1 MKQDEGWVAAIMHV
15 TEEGYVPDHV
25 VVRAQL
31 VGLMYAVTVDEEF
44 LPSVRQD
51 SKVRSISLG
60 KK

>member
-1 MKQDEGWVAAIMHV
+1 MKQDNGWVAAIMHV
-15 TEEGYVPDHV
+15 TEKDYVPDHV
-25 VVRAQL
+25 EVRAQL